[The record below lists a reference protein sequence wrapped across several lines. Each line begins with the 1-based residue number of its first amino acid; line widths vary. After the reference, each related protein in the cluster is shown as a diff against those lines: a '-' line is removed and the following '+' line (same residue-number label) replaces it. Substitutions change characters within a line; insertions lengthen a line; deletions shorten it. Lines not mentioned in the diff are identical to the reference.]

1 MNDDAMFEY
10 FKSTFRNLLRVDRC
24 EAAYK
29 YLSSM
34 DFQSRWHPELG
45 SVQVKV
51 VNANGDEVWM
61 FLSDAQI
68 KAFSDNYFFED

>member
-1 MNDDAMFEY
+1 MFEY
-10 FKSTFRNLLRVDRC
+10 FKSTFQNLLRDDRC
-24 EAAYK
+24 EAAHK
-29 YLSSM
+29 YLSAM
-34 DFQSRWHPELG
+34 DFQSRWNPDLR

>member
-10 FKSTFRNLLRVDRC
+10 FKSTFSNLLRGDRC
-24 EAAYK
+24 EAAHK

-34 DFQSRWHPELG
+34 DFQSRHNPELR

>member
-1 MNDDAMFEY
+1 MNEHTMFEY
-10 FKSTFRNLLRVDRC
+10 FKSTFRNLLRADRC

-29 YLSSM
+29 YLLSM
-34 DFQSRWHPELG
+34 DFQSRWNPELR
-45 SVQVKV
+45 SVQVRV